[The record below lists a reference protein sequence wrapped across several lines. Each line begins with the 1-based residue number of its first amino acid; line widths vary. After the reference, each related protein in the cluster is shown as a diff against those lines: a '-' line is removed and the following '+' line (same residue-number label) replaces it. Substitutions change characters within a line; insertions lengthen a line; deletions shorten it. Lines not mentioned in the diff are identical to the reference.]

1 MPKGLIT
8 SLLIKLT
15 FDFWYFTLLALLI
28 KLFLIWFTVTDSI
41 IKVLLIWVC
50 GSLAFYS
57 IACLSGIAF
66 SAVGFYYIP
75 FIMYSLA
82 TIGEIGFTS
91 IVFRINSRRLLP
103 SVLIGDGVFFF
114 LLFMQML

>member
-15 FDFWYFTLLALLI
+15 FDFWYLTLLALLI
-28 KLFLIWFTVTDSI
+28 KLLLIRFTVTNSIIKIFLIWI
-41 IKVLLIWVC
+41 C
-50 GSLAFYS
+50 GTLASYS
-57 IACLSGIAF
+57 IACIAGIVF
-66 SAVGFYYIP
+66 SSAGFYYIP

-82 TIGEIGFTS
+82 ALAELGFSS
-91 IVFRINSRRLLP
+91 IVFRINSNRLLP
-103 SVLIGDGVFFF
+103 SILIGNGLFFF

>member
-28 KLFLIWFTVTDSI
+28 KVFLVRFTVTDSI
-41 IKVLLIWVC
+41 VKVFLIWIS
-50 GSLAFYS
+50 GTLAFYS
-57 IACLSGIAF
+57 VACISGILF
-66 SAVGFYYIP
+66 SSVGFYYIP
-75 FIMYSLA
+75 FIMYTLA
-82 TIGEIGFTS
+82 TIAEVGFTS
-91 IVFRINSRRLLP
+91 IVFRMNSQRLWP
-103 SVLIGDGVFFF
+103 SVLIGDGLFFF